1 MITGKLILYKRIY
14 KLVAVLSVALP
25 MAAAAGQEDPEEK
38 NIDRESRA
46 CISVRQIRH
55 TDVIDDQNILFFMR
69 GGTVYL
75 NMLPRRCT
83 MLRREKRFMYE
94 TRTGGLCRREHIRI
108 LTQDI
113 GSGGVGG
120 GLFGSG
126 INNLMGGVMCSL
138 GAFYELSEEDVE
150 AFKMATQE
158 PAPKAKP
165 LPMPEPEEVDVQKN
179 EG

>member
-1 MITGKLILYKRIY
+1 MITGKLIMYKHIY
-14 KLVAVLSVALP
+14 KLLAVLSIVLP
-25 MAAAAGQEDPEEK
+25 MAPVAGQEDPEEK

-46 CISVRQIRH
+46 CISVRQIRN

-113 GSGGVGG
+113 VGG
-120 GLFGSG
+120 GSFGSG
-126 INNLMGGVMCSL
+126 IGNLMGGVMCSL

-150 AFKMATQE
+150 AFKMTTQE

-165 LPMPEPEEVDVQKN
+165 LPMPEPEEVDVQKD